1 MEDGSYHKRDKIYTL
16 HVGGFTLSKCEMIS
30 KEIYEKYKLNSSVR
44 VDRINK
50 SKVSYK
56 IVFMTKDTNKIQN
69 IIKRYMI
76 EMFSYKL

>member
-1 MEDGSYHKRDKIYTL
+1 MYPTCNVEGI
-16 HVGGFTLSKCEMIS
+16 TLSECEMIS
-30 KEIYEKYKLNSSVR
+30 KEINEKYKLNSSVR

>member
-1 MEDGSYHKRDKIYTL
+1 MYPTL
-16 HVGGFTLSKCEMIS
+16 HVEGITLSECEMIS
-30 KEIYEKYKLNSSVR
+30 KEINEKYKLNSSVR